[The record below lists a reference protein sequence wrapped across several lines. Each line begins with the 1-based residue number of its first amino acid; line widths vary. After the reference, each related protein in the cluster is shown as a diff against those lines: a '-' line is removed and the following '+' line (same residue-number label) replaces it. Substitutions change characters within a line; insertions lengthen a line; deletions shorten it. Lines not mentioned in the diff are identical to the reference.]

1 MRALAPRVLPIATA
15 VLVLVALAL
24 PPARAVSSSTAAST
38 LQFYGVPHGL
48 TSTCDDRL
56 PRPDGRV

>member
-1 MRALAPRVLPIATA
+1 
-15 VLVLVALAL
+15 VALAL